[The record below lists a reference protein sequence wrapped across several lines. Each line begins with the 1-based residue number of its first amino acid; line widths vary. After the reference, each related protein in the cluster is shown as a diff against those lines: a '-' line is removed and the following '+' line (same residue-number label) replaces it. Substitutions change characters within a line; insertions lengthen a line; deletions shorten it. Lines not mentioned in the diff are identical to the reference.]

1 MLTKLS
7 AKAEA
12 PSSKPAALPALS
24 WTQKAVLLAVYFVIV
39 FARAPFLLTQ
49 GRFWAEEGCVYFQ
62 YAWTTP
68 AWHAILAP
76 HLGYY
81 AFFPNF
87 CAVLAAHF
95 FPIVYAPLMVT
106 WCALLVQMLAAYLV
120 LDCEAFVDLNHRILA
135 LAVLLFTAPNK
146 EVWLNTINSQFYF
159 LVCGMLIFLSA
170 PDRRPVFRNAV
181 LLIAGLTGILT
192 VYLTPFFWI
201 RAWRDRRNKS
211 RGAVIQAAVLTVC
224 MAVQFYV
231 VLQFLHSG
239 ERQIHFQWQ
248 DIGPALL
255 TRDMAMPLAGR
266 PIATHLAFIMR
277 QHLAP
282 AFLVL
287 WSGVAIGALAA
298 FCFLVGKERK
308 GESVLLVV
316 AAVWTSCLCMYGAIN
331 TTTELIYPSV
341 SERYSFGSNI
351 MLAMSLVLTTQGLG
365 ADKAAWRR
373 VAGVL
378 LVAVFAMGIWD
389 YGTYMRWLMPE
400 ARPAW
405 RLQIAEWD
413 KDPSYR
419 LQAWP
424 NREATK
430 FTLPHKQ

>member
-1 MLTKLS
+1 MVMKLR
-7 AKAEA
+7 ARVQ
-12 PSSKPAALPALS
+12 ALPGWS
-24 WTQKAVLLAVYFVIV
+24 QKAFFLFIYFVLV
-39 FARAPFLLTQ
+39 FFRSPFLLTQ

-62 YAWTTP
+62 YAWTAP
-68 AWHAILAP
+68 VWHALLAP

-81 AFFPNF
+81 AFYPNL
-87 CAVLAAHF
+87 CAVLAARL
-95 FPIVYAPLMVT
+95 FPIVYAPVMVT
-106 WCALLVQMLAAYLV
+106 WCALLVQLLAAYLV
-120 LDCEAFVDLNHRILA
+120 LDCEAFATLNYRIVA

-159 LVCGMLIFLSA
+159 LVCGILIFLSSSN
-170 PDRRPVFRNAV
+170 RRPLFRGTV

-192 VYLTPFFWI
+192 VYLTPFFWL
-201 RAWRDRRNKS
+201 RALRDKS
-211 RGAVIQAAVLTVC
+211 RGALIQAAVLTLC
-224 MAVQFYV
+224 MAVQCYV

-255 TRDMAMPLAGR
+255 TRDMALPLAGR
-266 PIATHLAFIMR
+266 PVSTHLAFVIR
-277 QHLAP
+277 QHLVP
-282 AFLVL
+282 VFLML
-287 WSGVAIGALAA
+287 WSGLAVVAIA
-298 FCFLVGKERK
+298 FFSFLVGKGRK
-308 GESVLLVV
+308 SEILLLVL

-331 TTTELIYPSV
+331 STSDLIYPAV

-351 MLAMSLVLTTQGLG
+351 MLALSLVLAAQGLRS
-365 ADKAAWRR
+365 DKAGWRR
-373 VAGVL
+373 ASTGLLAAVL
-378 LVAVFAMGIWD
+378 LVGVWD
-389 YGTYMRWLMPE
+389 YGTYMQWLMPE

-405 RLQIAEWD
+405 KLQIAAWD